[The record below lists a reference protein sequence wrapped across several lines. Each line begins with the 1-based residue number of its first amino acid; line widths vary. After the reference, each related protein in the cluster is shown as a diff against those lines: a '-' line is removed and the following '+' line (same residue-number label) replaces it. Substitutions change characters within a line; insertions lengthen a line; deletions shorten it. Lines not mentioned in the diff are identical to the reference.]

1 MRGSNE
7 AGWVRYMRVSKAR
20 LVCEEVSLVHGLVER
35 SIILLPH
42 LLLAAPRRD
51 EVEATTRLPAARK
64 FAICMCEGY
73 MYM

>member
-51 EVEATTRLPAARK
+51 ELSRSHHPPPSCAPSSK
-64 FAICMCEGY
+64 FHSGVC
-73 MYM
+73 